1 MKSDDSEASKSE
13 EEKEEINEEEEE
25 EEEQEKDEEPNQDEN
40 QDENQEENQEEQ
52 KEEELKEEELK
63 EEELKEEEQKEEE
76 QKEEVEAEEESDH
89 VNVKEFDNQ
98 NSFIISLQLIKTFD
112 NMHQGDPETTITDFL
127 KNVGLP
133 MHFNSEDHL
142 ALYLYFHKM
151 CIPFYQLLEDIK
163 SEDVSDIVLNSLK
176 ESYYLLADSESKH
189 YNYTDIAKKS
199 FSNLRISEEDTNISK
214 VPIVLQNEISKK
226 SSDLQIKKLILDLG
240 FKSNGRLDVYVK
252 IHIIKAIIIYLNDE
266 DILPY
271 IQIFQQMEDDLI
283 KLYHNSVREKLN
295 QKKYEEYVDIF
306 TNLEMRDKWKEHLI
320 HCRKLIGMFQN
331 VNDNESLDILERLL
345 IQLLGHFEKDVRN
358 NAVKMLNMIYD
369 QTTWQEK
376 SAFPIQ
382 NTQIKLMNEQLTLE
396 LNIQLEDYGEKNI
409 VLIISAPSENKN
421 VNYPCMTFLKCENE
435 EEGNNLVKLIFPL
448 GTLSKCGYYDWYL
461 VRFSKGR
468 FTNIKIINDKKELIE
483 AKGRIIALNK
493 DINEISAHEVYCDL
507 IGADIDKNQGRIVKR
522 GSFQNLERKLDE
534 LYKRYINLVYIMGAL
549 ERDNEIAYDEETAEA
564 IDIGNDKAS
573 PMAVTSR
580 SNISSLLGGE
590 KSFISLINKAH
601 KLSMKIVI
609 DSLSRISSS
618 RAHRKYRDILL
629 RYLDTQGKMQICY
642 GSDGKSVRYEDSAI
656 LNYRKKESW
665 DLLISEIL
673 TLIGKYKI
681 DGVHLDNCQ
690 AWPHIMEMDTAE
702 LYRIDIDG
710 KPAYTPLEILN
721 GEVVMPNVECGY
733 WDTDNYETYANP
745 LLIKLTRNVWNL
757 YPSFIFIGECWLNE
771 KFSQRHVSLTKSGII
786 PRLYTLPIILCEVL
800 GKKIQRD
807 GRIDSAPP
815 TDITLIKDWY
825 NENYKDLPE
834 GALLM
839 QSSSGQVWPY
849 PALLFG
855 RGNWSAVGLLFS
867 LPDIPMTFM
876 DEIDG
881 EAYRVQIT
889 NVYESKENKQND
901 NQRFRQRSKS
911 LLKLIE
917 SQEQEKRE
925 REQEGNRKPLSRSSS
940 IVNFQD
946 YIPQYNLNESI
957 ASIINLSGVAVNQTR
972 EIDNKQMNLV
982 RSLGPDQGFDLT
994 KIHYH
999 YDHYRKLRN
1008 KHQCLRKGKIIYLK
1022 AMNNN
1027 GQTHPGVLAFA
1038 RQTEE
1043 ETGIFAI
1050 NFRDQESNFLLD
1062 LKPLIGEESNPD
1074 TICFIQNWEC
1084 DDKGNYFFLREL
1096 TQGRMTRKIGP
1107 FQSVCFSFSVSNFS
1121 QDIYRKTM
1129 ETSNSIMINEL
1140 ENRNDSSVDSFQ
1152 SSIKL
1157 KEILNK
1163 KLPLEEFSKWISF
1176 ICDILSRSKISFND
1190 YIKKLDFV
1198 VRDEKSS
1205 NDFFSYCYRLANT
1218 KNMMLSP
1225 QNLKIAQEAENIYNS
1240 NVIGPICFVT
1250 PELGRWSTVGGLGIM
1265 VDELSQGL
1273 SAIGQEVIMI
1283 SPYYNQNRKGQSGY
1297 LNNDPFNIHYI
1308 RNVGINLDNRYEFGV
1323 HYGTGNGGIKYYFLH
1338 NANIFPRPYPDFGPA
1353 MTVREIAC
1361 FAKASLQLLCDLQTI
1376 PSIVLTNDW
1385 FTGLTPAYAKNGSFG
1400 DTFRG
1405 TTFMHICHNLE
1416 PTYEGRLYPSPQE
1429 GTLEGIYQFD
1439 PNWLIDFSWKQRVI
1453 NPSRCAIMMSDQW
1466 ATVSNS
1472 YRDDLRNSS
1481 PLNHFLNQKP
1491 RPFSYPNGI
1500 FKEKRLKQLNE
1511 KCGLSRPE
1519 CKKYIQQ
1526 KYFGYG
1532 DADYSVPIFSFVGRI
1547 TQQKGV
1553 LLILDVVEEMIRIT
1567 GGKINILVGGM
1578 GDRRDPYVG
1587 ACVHR
1592 MYHLKGKYPYAF
1604 WADPNEFFTDGPK
1617 INKGSDFGLMP
1628 SLFEPGGIV
1637 QHEFFIAGTPVIAFR
1652 TGGLKDTVFEFRWD
1666 NNSGNGLTF
1675 DNYNGRDLV
1684 GAMRRA
1690 IDLFKNKEKYEICRK
1705 NAFNSAIDVADVSR
1719 AWCREFYRL
1728 KNKIYFNVKE
1738 VKNSAINNT
1747 SFNPEEARMNYLQGP
1762 HPDYQNRSN
1771 SQYMYSNNPN
1781 MDPNVANIT
1790 FSYKFNNR
1798 NPKSVFISGS
1808 FDNWKEKHP
1817 LTYNQTMGKWAC
1829 TLKLKKGK
1837 YLYKYIIDGNWEINP
1852 NELSERGNDGITNNV
1867 INV

>member
-1 MKSDDSEASKSE
+1 MK
-13 EEKEEINEEEEE
+13 
-25 EEEQEKDEEPNQDEN
+25 
-40 QDENQEENQEEQ
+40 
-52 KEEELKEEELK
+52 
-63 EEELKEEEQKEEE
+63 
-76 QKEEVEAEEESDH
+76 
-89 VNVKEFDNQ
+89 
-98 NSFIISLQLIKTFD
+98 
-112 NMHQGDPETTITDFL
+112 
-127 KNVGLP
+127 
-133 MHFNSEDHL
+133 
-142 ALYLYFHKM
+142 
-151 CIPFYQLLEDIK
+151 
-163 SEDVSDIVLNSLK
+163 
-176 ESYYLLADSESKH
+176 
-189 YNYTDIAKKS
+189 
-199 FSNLRISEEDTNISK
+199 
-214 VPIVLQNEISKK
+214 
-226 SSDLQIKKLILDLG
+226 
-240 FKSNGRLDVYVK
+240 
-252 IHIIKAIIIYLNDE
+252 
-266 DILPY
+266 
-271 IQIFQQMEDDLI
+271 
-283 KLYHNSVREKLN
+283 
-295 QKKYEEYVDIF
+295 
-306 TNLEMRDKWKEHLI
+306 
-320 HCRKLIGMFQN
+320 
-331 VNDNESLDILERLL
+331 
-345 IQLLGHFEKDVRN
+345 
-358 NAVKMLNMIYD
+358 
-369 QTTWQEK
+369 
-376 SAFPIQ
+376 
-382 NTQIKLMNEQLTLE
+382 
-396 LNIQLEDYGEKNI
+396 
-409 VLIISAPSENKN
+409 
-421 VNYPCMTFLKCENE
+421 
-435 EEGNNLVKLIFPL
+435 
-448 GTLSKCGYYDWYL
+448 
-461 VRFSKGR
+461 
-468 FTNIKIINDKKELIE
+468 
-483 AKGRIIALNK
+483 
-493 DINEISAHEVYCDL
+493 EISAHEVYCDL

-522 GSFQNLERKLDE
+522 GSFLNLERKLDE
-534 LYKRYINLVYIMGAL
+534 LYKRYINLIYIMGAL
-549 ERDNEIAYDEETAEA
+549 ERDNEIAYDEETGEP

-590 KSFISLINKAH
+590 KAFMSLINKAH

-629 RYLDTQGKMQICY
+629 RYLDTQGKLQICY

-665 DLLISEIL
+665 DILINEIKI
-673 TLIGKYKI
+673 LIGKYKI
-681 DGVHLDNCQ
+681 DGIHLDNCQ
-690 AWPHIMEMDTAE
+690 AWPQIMELDTAE
-702 LYRIDIDG
+702 LFRIDIDG

-721 GEVVMPNVECGY
+721 GEIVMPNVESGY
-733 WDTDNYETYANP
+733 WDTDYYDSYANP
-745 LLIKLTRNVWNL
+745 LLIKLTKSVWNFF
-757 YPSFIFIGECWLNE
+757 PNFIFIGECWLNE
-771 KFSQRHVSLTKSGII
+771 KFSQRHVSLTKSGIV
-786 PRLYTLPIILCEVL
+786 PRLYTLPMILCEVL

-834 GALLM
+834 GALLI

-849 PALLFG
+849 PALLYG
-855 RGNWSAVGLLFS
+855 RGNWSAVDLLFS

-889 NVYESKENKQND
+889 NVYESKENKQNE

-917 SQEQEKRE
+917 SQEQEKKE

-940 IVNFQD
+940 LVNFQD
-946 YIPQYNLNESI
+946 YMPQYNLNESI
-957 ASIINLSGVAVNQTR
+957 ASIINLSGIAVNQTR
-972 EIDNKQMNLV
+972 EIENKQMNLV

-994 KIHYH
+994 KIHFH
-999 YDHYRKLRN
+999 YDHYRKMRN
-1008 KHQCLRKGKIIYLK
+1008 KHICLRRGKIIYLK

-1038 RQTEE
+1038 RKTEE

-1062 LKPLIGEESNPD
+1062 LKPLIGEENNFD
-1074 TICFIQNWEC
+1074 TICYIQNLDNDE
-1084 DDKGNYFFLREL
+1084 KGNYFFLREL
-1096 TQGRMTRKIGP
+1096 SQGRMTRKIGP
-1107 FQSVCFSFSVSNFS
+1107 FQSVCFSFSVSTYS

-1129 ETSNSIMINEL
+1129 ETSNSLMITEL
-1140 ENRNDSSVDSFQ
+1140 ENKNDSSVDSFQ

-1176 ICDILSRSKISFND
+1176 ICDILSRSKLSFND

-1205 NDFFSYCYRLANT
+1205 NEFFSYCYRLANT

-1225 QNLKIAQEAENIYNS
+1225 QNLKIAQEAENIFNA

-1273 SAIGQEVIMI
+1273 TSIGQEVIMI
-1283 SPYYNQNRKGQSGY
+1283 SPYYNQNRKGATNY
-1297 LNNDPFNIHYI
+1297 LSNDPFNIHYI

-1338 NANIFPRPYPDFGPA
+1338 NSNIFPRPYPDFGPA
-1353 MTVREIAC
+1353 QTVREIAC
-1361 FAKASLQLLCDLQTI
+1361 FAKASLQLLCDLQII

-1416 PTYEGRLYPSPQE
+1416 PTYEGRLYPSPRD
-1429 GTLEGIYQFD
+1429 GNLDGIYQFD

-1472 YRDDLRNSS
+1472 YKDDLRSSS
-1481 PLNHFLNQKP
+1481 PLNYFLNQKP
-1491 RPFSYPNGI
+1491 HPFSYPNGI

-1587 ACVHR
+1587 TCIHR

-1675 DNYNGRDLV
+1675 DYYNGRELV
-1684 GAMRRA
+1684 GAMKRA
-1690 IDLFKNKEKYEICRK
+1690 IDLFKNREKYEICRK

-1738 VKNSAINNT
+1738 VKNTAINNNN
-1747 SFNPEEARMNYLQGP
+1747 FNPEEGRMGQYLNGP
-1762 HPDYQNRSN
+1762 HPEYQNRTN
-1771 SQYMYSNNPN
+1771 SGNIPQYYNNSGPN
-1781 MDPNVANIT
+1781 GISADPNIQNIT

-1798 NPKSVFISGS
+1798 SPKNVFISGS

-1817 LTYNQTMGKWAC
+1817 LSYNQTMGKWTC

-1852 NELSERGNDGITNNV
+1852 NELSERGNDGITNNI

>member
-1 MKSDDSEASKSE
+1 MNSENSETSKSE
-13 EEKEEINEEEEE
+13 EEKEEVNEEEEE
-25 EEEQEKDEEPNQDEN
+25 EEEV
-40 QDENQEENQEEQ
+40 EENQN
-52 KEEELKEEELK
+52 
-63 EEELKEEEQKEEE
+63 
-76 QKEEVEAEEESDH
+76 EEVEEESDH
-89 VNVKEFDNQ
+89 ININDLDS

-112 NMHQGDPETTITDFL
+112 EIHQGDSETVITDYL
-127 KNVGLP
+127 KNIGLP
-133 MHFNSEDHL
+133 MHFKNDETLS
-142 ALYLYFHKM
+142 LYLYFHKM
-151 CIPFYQLLEDIK
+151 CIPFYNLLKNIK
-163 SEDVSDIVLNSLK
+163 SKEVSNFVLSSLK
-176 ESYYLLADSESKH
+176 ESYYLLADNESRH
-189 YNYTDIAKKS
+189 FNYIDMAKKS
-199 FSNLRISEEDTNISK
+199 FPNLRISEEDTSISK
-214 VPIVLQNEISKK
+214 VPVVIQNEISKK

-240 FKSNGRLDVYVK
+240 FQSHGRLDVYVK
-252 IHIIKAIIIYLNDE
+252 IHIMKAIIIYINDE

-271 IQIFQQMEDDLI
+271 IQIFQQMEDDLL
-283 KLYHNSVREKLN
+283 KLYDTSVKEKLN
-295 QKKYEEYVDIF
+295 NKKYDEFVEVF
-306 TNLEMRDKWKEHLI
+306 TNLDMRDKWKEHLS
-320 HCRKLIGMFQN
+320 HCRKLIGIFQN
-331 VNDNESLDILERLL
+331 VNDLESLDILERLL
-345 IQLLGHFEKDVRN
+345 IQLLGHFEKEVRN

-376 SAFPIQ
+376 SPFPIE
-382 NTQIKLMNEQLTLE
+382 NTQIKLLNDQLTLE
-396 LNIQLEDYGEKNI
+396 FNIQIDDFGEQNI
-409 VLIISAPSENKN
+409 VLIICTPSENKN
-421 VNYPCMTFLKCENE
+421 VDYPCISFLKCQNE
-435 EEGNNLVKLIFPL
+435 EEGNNSFRLIFPL
-448 GTLSKCGYYDWYL
+448 GTLTKCGYYDWYL
-461 VRFSKGR
+461 VKFSKGR
-468 FTNIKIINDKKELIE
+468 FSNIKIINEKNGLIDG
-483 AKGRIIALNK
+483 KGRIIVLNK
-493 DINEISAHEVYCDL
+493 DMKEMSAHEVFCDL
-507 IGADIDKNQGRIVKR
+507 IGADIDKNQGRIIKR

-534 LYKRYINLVYIMGAL
+534 YHKRNINSLYIMGAL
-549 ERDNEIAYDEETAEA
+549 ERDNEIAYDEETGIP

-590 KSFISLINKAH
+590 KAFKSLMNKAH
-601 KLSMKIVI
+601 RLQMKVII

-618 RAHRKYRDILL
+618 RAHRKYRSILL
-629 RYLDTQGKMQICY
+629 RYLDPQGKMQICY

-665 DLLISEIL
+665 DMLINELKIL
-673 TLIGKYKI
+673 IDKFKI
-681 DGVHLDNCQ
+681 DGVHIDNCQ
-690 AWPHIMEMDTAE
+690 AWPQIMEMDTAE

-721 GEVVMPNVECGY
+721 GEIVMPNVENGY

-745 LLIKLTRNVWNL
+745 LLIKLTKSIWNS
-757 YPSFIFIGECWLNE
+757 YPNFIFIGECWLNE

-786 PRLYTLPIILCEVL
+786 PRLYTLPIILCEVM

-807 GRIDSAPP
+807 GRIDSTSPS
-815 TDITLIKDWY
+815 DISLIKDWY
-825 NENYKDLPE
+825 NENYKDLPK
-834 GALLM
+834 GALLV

-849 PALLFG
+849 PALLYG
-855 RGNWSAVGLLFS
+855 RGNWSAVDLLFS

-889 NVYESKENKQND
+889 NVYESKDNKSND
-901 NQRFRQRSKS
+901 NSGGRLKTRSKS

-917 SQEQEKRE
+917 FKEQEKRE
-925 REQEGNRKPLSRSSS
+925 REQDGSKKSLSRSSS
-940 IVNFQD
+940 ITNFQD
-946 YIPQYNLNESI
+946 YMPQYDLSESI
-957 ASIINLSGVAVNQTR
+957 SSLINLSGIAVTQSK
-972 EIDNKQMNLV
+972 EIDNKQMDLI
-982 RSLGPDQGFDLT
+982 RSLGPEQGFDLT
-994 KIHYH
+994 KIHFH
-999 YDHYRKLRN
+999 YDHHRKMRN
-1008 KHQCLRKGKIIYLK
+1008 KHICLRRGKIIYLK
-1022 AMNNN
+1022 SMDIH
-1027 GQTHPGVLAFA
+1027 GQNHPGVLAFA

-1050 NFRDQESNFLLD
+1050 NFREQESNFLLD
-1062 LKPLIGEESNPD
+1062 LTTLVGEESSFD
-1074 TICFIQNWEC
+1074 TICEIKNWEDE
-1084 DDKGNYFFLREL
+1084 DDKGEYFFLREL
-1096 TQGRMTRKIGP
+1096 SQGRMTRKIGP
-1107 FQSVCFSFSVSNFS
+1107 FQSVCFGFKVLPFSNE
-1121 QDIYRKTM
+1121 IYRKTM
-1129 ETSNSIMINEL
+1129 ETSNSLMINEL
-1140 ENRNDSSVDSFQ
+1140 EHSQNTSVDSFQ

-1176 ICDILSRSKISFND
+1176 ICDILSRSRLSFND

-1198 VRDEKSS
+1198 VKDEKSS
-1205 NDFFSYCYRLANT
+1205 NEFFTYCYRLANT

-1225 QNLKIAQEAENIYNS
+1225 QNLKMAQEAENIFNS

-1273 SAIGQEVIMI
+1273 EALGQEVIMI

-1308 RNVGINLDNRYEFGV
+1308 RNVGIDLDGRYEFGV
-1323 HYGTGNGGIKYYFLH
+1323 HYGEGNGGIKYYFLH

-1353 MTVREIAC
+1353 MCVREIAC

-1429 GTLEGIYQFD
+1429 GTLQGIYQFD

-1472 YRDDLRNSS
+1472 YKEDLRHSS
-1481 PLNHFLNQKP
+1481 PLNYFLNQKP
-1491 RPFSYPNGI
+1491 QPFSYPNGI

-1519 CKKYIQQ
+1519 CKRYIQQ

-1532 DADYSVPIFSFVGRI
+1532 DMDPSVPIFSFVGRI
-1547 TQQKGV
+1547 TQQKGI
-1553 LLILDVVEEMIRIT
+1553 LLILDIVEEMVRIT
-1567 GGKINILVGGM
+1567 NGKINILVGGM

-1587 ACVHR
+1587 ACVNK
-1592 MYHLKGKYPYAF
+1592 MYYLKGKYPYAF

-1675 DNYNGRDLV
+1675 DNYNGGDLI
-1684 GAMRRA
+1684 GAMKRA
-1690 IDLFKNKEKYEICRK
+1690 LDLFENKEKYEICRK

-1738 VKNSAINNT
+1738 VKSAPLNIPSN
-1747 SFNPEEARMNYLQGP
+1747 FNPEEGRA
-1762 HPDYQNRSN
+1762 
-1771 SQYMYSNNPN
+1771 QYMNGPMYMHGIGGVTGMGGMYNN
-1781 MDPNVANIT
+1781 MDPNMANVT
-1790 FSYKFNNR
+1790 FSYKFDNR
-1798 NPKSVFISGS
+1798 NPKTVLVCGS
-1808 FDNWKEKHP
+1808 FDDWKEKHP
-1817 LTYNQTMGKWAC
+1817 LSFNQSLDKWTC
-1829 TLKLKKGK
+1829 TISIKKGK
-1837 YLYKYIIDGNWEINP
+1837 HLYKYIIDGNWEINP
-1852 NELSERGNDGITNNV
+1852 NEPSIKGNDGITNNV